1 MCCSLVPWS
10 FTVPLLLLP
19 HRVMQGLLYPLDTIR
34 TRLAVC
40 KTASYT
46 GIMHSARRIWAEE
59 GFTAFYRG
67 GVTGVASLGWVLGRG
82 PGHRVQAG
90 CCKLRGEGWRGAV
103 GKGGRGPQVQG

>member
-1 MCCSLVPWS
+1 MCCSFLPWW
-10 FTVPLLLLP
+10 FNVPLLPLP
-19 HRVMQGLLYPLDTIR
+19 HHVMQGLLYPLDTIR

-67 GVTGVASLGWVLGRG
+67 GVTGAASLGLVLGRDTG
-82 PGHRVQAG
+82 AG
-90 CCKLRGEGWRGAV
+90 
-103 GKGGRGPQVQG
+103 

>member
-1 MCCSLVPWS
+1 MLLLSSLVVHCTPAS
-10 FTVPLLLLP
+10 PAPPCHV
-19 HRVMQGLLYPLDTIR
+19 QGLLYPLDTIR

-67 GVTGVASLGWVLGRG
+67 GSTGMPPLGWALGRD
-82 PGHRVQAG
+82 PGAG
-90 CCKLRGEGWRGAV
+90 YR
-103 GKGGRGPQVQG
+103 